1 MKYTTHVA
9 LVIRRNINMGY
20 LYSNEKMIHLIKE
33 GTAAKKNGQSVI
45 FNRKLEV
52 TSNNVK
58 CYLIIEGET
67 EEKVKNVYENTELK
81 VTIC

>member
-1 MKYTTHVA
+1 MKYTTHVV

-20 LYSNEKMIHLIKE
+20 LYSIEKMIHLIKE
-33 GTAAKKNGQSVI
+33 GTATKKNGQSVI

-58 CYLIIEGET
+58 CYLIR
-67 EEKVKNVYENTELK
+67 KKRCLK
-81 VTIC
+81 HF